1 MEQVHLVPLLRT
13 FQPRRL
19 NEIGSGF
26 SSAATLDATKGSDI
40 ELTFIDPNP
49 RSQLSLSRI

>member
-1 MEQVHLVPLLRT
+1 MEQVHLVSLLRT

-19 NEIGSGF
+19 NEIGAGF

-49 RSQLSLSRI
+49 RS